1 MEKKRRPSH
10 AFQMRL
16 SVLSKRE
23 ATEHTLTN
31 FPIKICPS
39 VLKPRV
45 HRMMN
50 PDLQVSE
57 AAESL

>member
-16 SVLSKRE
+16 SVLSKRK
-23 ATEHTLTN
+23 ATELTLTIY
-31 FPIKICPS
+31 PSKICLS

-50 PDLQVSE
+50 PDLQVSG
-57 AAESL
+57 SC